1 MGTLAF
7 PEGRAYL
14 WPMARHP
21 HASAATDVDA
31 IETGDA
37 GLGKSLARIGG
48 IMARPELKRW
58 RLVMLLALALTLLAK
73 VFAVYAPVYFGDAIN
88 QMTGPDAAMAAVIV
102 LLGWWTGARI
112 LSANLPYLRDALFAP
127 VSQEAQRLV
136 AVEAYGH
143 AQGLSLSFHQTRRT
157 GALNRVIDRGVA
169 ALDYLIRFLAFNIG
183 PTLIELA
190 LAAFVLTTRY
200 SWLAAVI
207 AVVTV
212 ALYAVFTA
220 LLTNWRVEQRR
231 KLNVADTELRALAV
245 DSLTNFETVKA
256 FAAETRETERYDAAM
271 RIYNKNMVDVS
282 RSLALLNAGQDIIM
296 ALGLTGVAAIT
307 AVATFN
313 GQVQAG
319 DMAAV
324 VMIMSNLYRPLS
336 VLGWAFREIKQ
347 GAVDLEKLYGLMG
360 MKPDVQDAP
369 DAKPLAVKGGEVR
382 FEAVGFTHDARSA
395 GIDGVS
401 FVVPAGTK
409 LAVVGPSG
417 SGKSTLLKLLFR
429 FYDTKSGS
437 VFVDGQDVR
446 GLKQESLRDAIGL
459 VPQDV
464 VLFNASMKENLLYGR
479 PGASDAELREAA
491 ARAQLL
497 EFIDRLPK
505 GWETRVGERG
515 VKLSGGERQRVG
527 IARAILKNPAILV
540 LDEATSALD
549 SATEQEVQGA
559 LDEAS
564 KGRTTLM
571 VAHRLSTVAGA
582 DEIIVLDGGRIVE
595 RGTHRELLDRAGL
608 YADLW
613 SRQSRAH
620 DEADAAVRDSV
631 VA

>member
-1 MGTLAF
+1 MAMH
-7 PEGRAYL
+7 PRA
-14 WPMARHP
+14 
-21 HASAATDVDA
+21 ASSDVDGL
-31 IETGDA
+31 ETGDA
-37 GLGKSLARIGG
+37 GLGASLVRIGK
-48 IMARPELKRW
+48 IMGRKELAKWRP
-58 RLVMLLALALTLLAK
+58 VMVVALLLTLASK
-73 VFAVYAPVYFGDAIN
+73 VFAVYAPVFFGDAIN
-88 QMTGPDAAMAAVIV
+88 RMTGPDAAMAAVI
-102 LLGWWTGARI
+102 LLLVWWTGARL
-112 LSANLPYLRDALFAP
+112 LSSNLPYLRDALFAP
-127 VSQEAQRLV
+127 VSQDAQRLI
-136 AVEAYGH
+136 AVESYGH
-143 AQGLSLSFHQTRRT
+143 AQGLSLAFHQTRRT
-157 GALNRVIDRGVA
+157 GALNRIIDRGVA

-190 LAAFVLTTRY
+190 LAAFVLSTRY
-200 SWLAAVI
+200 SWVSALV
-207 AVVTV
+207 AVVVV

-220 LLTNWRVEQRR
+220 LLTNWRTEQRR
-231 KLNVADTELRALAV
+231 KLNAADTELRALAV

-256 FAAETRETERYDAAM
+256 FAAEGRETERYDAAM
-271 RIYNKNMVDVS
+271 RVYNKNMVDVS

-296 ALGLTGVAAIT
+296 ALGLTAVAGIT

-324 VMIMSNLYRPLS
+324 VLIMSNLYRPLS

-347 GAVDLEKLYGLMG
+347 GAIDLEKLYGLLN
-360 MKPDVQDAP
+360 MKAEVSDAP
-369 DAKPLAVKGGEVR
+369 DAKPLSVKGGEVR
-382 FEAVGFTHDARSA
+382 FENVSFTHDARSA

-401 FVVPAGTK
+401 FTVPAGTK

-429 FYDTKSGS
+429 FYDTKGGS

-446 GLKQESLRDAIGL
+446 GLKQESLRDNIGL
-459 VPQDV
+459 VPQEV

-479 PGASDAELREAA
+479 PDASDEELREAA
-491 ARAQLL
+491 RRAQLL
-497 EFIDRLPK
+497 EFIDKLPK

-549 SATEQEVQGA
+549 SATEADVQGA
-559 LDEAS
+559 LDEAA

-582 DEIIVLDGGRIVE
+582 DEIIVLSEGRIVE
-595 RGTHRELLDRAGL
+595 RGTHHQLLDAGGL

-620 DEADAAVRDSV
+620 EMAAEAAAQQ

>member
-1 MGTLAF
+1 M
-7 PEGRAYL
+7 
-14 WPMARHP
+14 
-21 HASAATDVDA
+21 S
-31 IETGDA
+31 
-37 GLGKSLARIGG
+37 RIGR

-58 RLVMLLALALTLLAK
+58 RLVMLAALVLTLLAK
-73 VFAVYAPVYFGDAIN
+73 VFAVYAPVFFGDAIN
-88 QMTGPDAAMAAVIV
+88 RMTGPDAAAAAVI
-102 LLGWWTGARI
+102 LLIAWWTGARI

-127 VSQEAQRLV
+127 VSQEAQRLI

-143 AQGLSLSFHQTRRT
+143 AQNLSLSFHQTRRT

-183 PTLIELA
+183 PTIIELA
-190 LAAFVLTTRY
+190 LAAFVLSTRY
-200 SWLAAVI
+200 SWLSAVV

-212 ALYAVFTA
+212 VLYAVFTA

-231 KLNVADTELRALAV
+231 KLNLADTELRALAV

-256 FAAETRETERYDAAM
+256 FAAETRETARYDSAM
-271 RIYNKNMVDVS
+271 RVYNKNMVEVS

-296 ALGLTGVAAIT
+296 ALGLTGVAIIT
-307 AVATFN
+307 AFATFS

-324 VMIMSNLYRPLS
+324 VLIMSNLYRPLS
-336 VLGWAFREIKQ
+336 ILGFAFREIKQ

-360 MKPDVQDAP
+360 MKAEVQDAP
-369 DAKPLAVKGGEVR
+369 DAKALEVKGGEVR
-382 FEAVGFTHDARSA
+382 FENVSFTHEARAA

-401 FVVPAGTK
+401 FTVQAGTK

-429 FYDTKSGS
+429 FYDTKGGS

-446 GLKQESLRDAIGL
+446 SLKQESLRDAIGL

-479 PGASDAELREAA
+479 PEASDAELREAA
-491 ARAQLL
+491 QRAQLL
-497 EFIDRLPK
+497 EFIEKLPK

-549 SATEQEVQGA
+549 SATEQEVQQA
-559 LDEAS
+559 LDEAA

-582 DEIIVLDGGRIVE
+582 DEIIVLSEGKIVE

-620 DEADAAVRDSV
+620 EDADAAVRV
-631 VA
+631 GAVA

>member
-1 MGTLAF
+1 MG
-7 PEGRAYL
+7 
-14 WPMARHP
+14 RHP
-21 HASAATDVDA
+21 HASSATDVDA
-31 IETGDA
+31 IESGDA
-37 GLGKSLARIGG
+37 GLGASLVRIGK
-48 IMARPELKRW
+48 ILSRRELAKWRP
-58 RLVMLLALALTLLAK
+58 VMVVALLLTLASK
-73 VFAVYAPVYFGDAIN
+73 VFAVYAPVFFGDAIN
-88 QMTGPDAAMAAVIV
+88 QMTGQAAALSAVM
-102 LLGWWTGARI
+102 LLLVWWTGARL
-112 LSANLPYLRDALFAP
+112 LSSNLPYLRDAMFAP
-127 VSQEAQRLV
+127 VSQDAQRLI

-143 AQGLSLSFHQTRRT
+143 AQGLSLAFHQTRRT

-190 LAAFVLTTRY
+190 LAAFVLATRY
-200 SWLAAVI
+200 SWLS
-207 AVVTV
+207 AVVAVVVV
-212 ALYAVFTA
+212 ALYAVFTG
-220 LLTNWRVEQRR
+220 LLTNWRTEQRR
-231 KLNVADTELRALAV
+231 KLNAADTELRALAV

-271 RIYNKNMVDVS
+271 RLYNNNMVDVT
-282 RSLALLNAGQDIIM
+282 RSLALLNAGQDVIM
-296 ALGLTGVAAIT
+296 ALGLTAVAAIT

-324 VMIMSNLYRPLS
+324 VLIMSNLYRPLS

-347 GAVDLEKLYGLMG
+347 GAIDQEKLYGQLN
-360 MKPDVQDAP
+360 MKPEVSDAP
-369 DAKPLAVKGGEVR
+369 DAKPLQVKGGEVR
-382 FEAVGFTHDARSA
+382 FEHVSFTHDARSA
-395 GIDGVS
+395 GIDDVS
-401 FVVPAGTK
+401 FTVPAGTK

-429 FYDTKSGS
+429 FYDTKGGS

-446 GLKQESLRDAIGL
+446 GLKQESLRDTIGL
-459 VPQDV
+459 VPQEV

-479 PGASDAELREAA
+479 PDASDAELREAA
-491 ARAQLL
+491 QRAQLL
-497 EFIDRLPK
+497 EFIDKLPK

-549 SATEQEVQGA
+549 SATEQEVQEA
-559 LDEAS
+559 LDQAAR
-564 KGRTTLM
+564 GRTTLM

-582 DEIIVLDGGRIVE
+582 DEIIVLSEGRIVE
-595 RGTHRELLDRAGL
+595 RGTHHELLDAGGL

-620 DEADAAVRDSV
+620 DLVAEAAEASR

>member
-1 MGTLAF
+1 M
-7 PEGRAYL
+7 
-14 WPMARHP
+14 
-21 HASAATDVDA
+21 S
-31 IETGDA
+31 
-37 GLGKSLARIGG
+37 RIGR

-58 RLVMLLALALTLLAK
+58 RLVMLAALVLTLLAK
-73 VFAVYAPVYFGDAIN
+73 VFAVYAPVFFGDAIN
-88 QMTGPDAAMAAVIV
+88 RMTGPDAAAAAVI
-102 LLGWWTGARI
+102 LLIAWWTGARI

-127 VSQEAQRLV
+127 VSQEAQRLI

-143 AQGLSLSFHQTRRT
+143 AQNLSLSFHQTRRT

-183 PTLIELA
+183 PTIIELA
-190 LAAFVLTTRY
+190 LAAFVLSTRY
-200 SWLAAVI
+200 SWLSAVV

-212 ALYAVFTA
+212 VLYAVFTA

-231 KLNVADTELRALAV
+231 KLNLADTELRALAV

-256 FAAETRETERYDAAM
+256 FAAETRETARYDSAM
-271 RIYNKNMVDVS
+271 RVYNKNMVEVS

-296 ALGLTGVAAIT
+296 ALGLTGVAIIT
-307 AVATFN
+307 AFATFS

-324 VMIMSNLYRPLS
+324 VLIMSNLYRPLS
-336 VLGWAFREIKQ
+336 ILGFAFREIKQ

-360 MKPDVQDAP
+360 MKAEVQDAP
-369 DAKPLAVKGGEVR
+369 DAKTLEVKGGEVR
-382 FEAVGFTHDARSA
+382 FENVSFTHDARAA

-401 FVVPAGTK
+401 FTVQAGTK

-429 FYDTKSGS
+429 FYDTKGGS

-446 GLKQESLRDAIGL
+446 SLKQESLRDAIGL

-479 PGASDAELREAA
+479 PEASDAELRDAA

-497 EFIDRLPK
+497 EFIDKLPK

-559 LDEAS
+559 LDEAA

-582 DEIIVLDGGRIVE
+582 DEIIVLDEGRIVE

-620 DEADAAVRDSV
+620 EDADAAVRQSV

>member
-1 MGTLAF
+1 
-7 PEGRAYL
+7 
-14 WPMARHP
+14 
-21 HASAATDVDA
+21 
-31 IETGDA
+31 
-37 GLGKSLARIGG
+37 
-48 IMARPELKRW
+48 MARPQLKRW
-58 RLVMLLALALTLLAK
+58 RPVMLMALLLTLASK
-73 VFAVYAPVYFGDAIN
+73 VFAVYAPVFFGDAIN
-88 QMTGPDAAMAAVIV
+88 RMTGPDAAMATVLV
-102 LLGWWTGARI
+102 LLGWWTGARL
-112 LSANLPYLRDALFAP
+112 LSTNLPYLRDALFAP
-127 VSQEAQRLV
+127 VSQDAQRMM

-143 AQGLSLSFHQTRRT
+143 AQGLSLAFHQTRRT

-190 LAAFVLTTRY
+190 LAAFVLSTRY
-200 SWLAAVI
+200 SWISALV
-207 AVVTV
+207 AVVIV

-220 LLTNWRVEQRR
+220 LLTNWRTEQRR
-231 KLNVADTELRALAV
+231 KLNAADTELRALAV

-256 FAAETRETERYDAAM
+256 FAAETRETERYDGAM
-271 RIYNKNMVDVS
+271 RIYNKHMVDVT
-282 RSLALLNAGQDIIM
+282 RSLALLNSGQDIIM
-296 ALGLTGVAAIT
+296 ALGLTAVAAIT
-307 AVATFN
+307 AAATFN

-324 VMIMSNLYRPLS
+324 VLIMSNLYRPLS
-336 VLGWAFREIKQ
+336 ILGFAFREIKQ
-347 GAVDLEKLYGLMG
+347 GAIDLEKLYGLLDMR
-360 MKPDVQDAP
+360 PDVSDAS
-369 DAKPLAVKGGEVR
+369 DAKPLQAKGGEVR
-382 FEAVGFTHDARSA
+382 FDHVSFTHDARSA
-395 GIDGVS
+395 GLSDVT
-401 FVVPAGTK
+401 FTVPAGTK
-409 LAVVGPSG
+409 LAIVGPSG

-429 FYDTKSGS
+429 FYDTKDGR
-437 VFVDGQDVR
+437 VLVDGQDVR

-464 VLFNASMKENLLYGR
+464 VLFNTSMKENLLYGR
-479 PGASDAELREAA
+479 PGASDEDLRDAA
-491 ARAQLL
+491 RRAQLL
-497 EFIDRLPK
+497 EFIDKLPK

-549 SATEQEVQGA
+549 SATEAEVQGA
-559 LDEAS
+559 LDEAA

-582 DEIIVLDGGRIVE
+582 DEIIVLSEGGIVE
-595 RGTHRELLDRAGL
+595 RGTHHQLLDAGGL

-620 DEADAAVRDSV
+620 EMADQAAAQ

>member
-1 MGTLAF
+1 
-7 PEGRAYL
+7 
-14 WPMARHP
+14 MAMHP
-21 HASAATDVDA
+21 HAHGKSPSDIDGL
-31 IETGDA
+31 ETGDA
-37 GLGKSLARIGG
+37 GLGVSLARIGQ

-58 RLVMLLALALTLLAK
+58 RLVMLAALVLTLASK
-73 VFAVYAPVYFGDAIN
+73 VFAVYAPVFFGDAIN
-88 QMTGPDAAMAAVIV
+88 KMTGPGATMAAVIM
-102 LLGWWTGARI
+102 LIGWWTGARI
-112 LSANLPYLRDALFAP
+112 LSSNLPYLRDALFSP
-127 VSQEAQRLV
+127 VSQDAQRLI

-143 AQGLSLSFHQTRRT
+143 AQGLSMAFHQTRRT
-157 GALNRVIDRGVA
+157 GALNRIIDRGVA

-183 PTLIELA
+183 PTIIELA

-200 SWLAAVI
+200 SWVAAVI

-220 LLTNWRVEQRR
+220 LLTNWRTEQRR
-231 KLNVADTELRALAV
+231 KLNAADTELRALAV

-256 FAAETRETERYDAAM
+256 FAAEARETQRYDGAM
-271 RIYNKNMVDVS
+271 RTYNKSMVEVT

-307 AVATFN
+307 ATATFN
-313 GQVQAG
+313 GTVQAG

-324 VMIMSNLYRPLS
+324 VLIMSNLYRPLS
-336 VLGWAFREIKQ
+336 ILGFAFREIKQ
-347 GAVDLEKLYGLMG
+347 GAIDLEKLYGLMG
-360 MKPDVQDAP
+360 MKADVADAP
-369 DAKPLAVKGGEVR
+369 DAKPLQVKGGEVR
-382 FEAVGFTHDARSA
+382 FEDVSFLHDARSA
-395 GIDGVS
+395 GIDRVS
-401 FVVPAGTK
+401 FTVAAGTK

-429 FYDTKSGS
+429 FYDTKGGR
-437 VFVDGQDVR
+437 VVIDGQDVR
-446 GLKQESLRDAIGL
+446 GLKQESLREAIGL

-479 PGASDAELREAA
+479 PEADDEELRDAA
-491 ARAQLL
+491 QRAQLL

-549 SATEQEVQGA
+549 SATEQDVQGA
-559 LDEAS
+559 LDEAA

-582 DEIIVLDGGRIVE
+582 DEIIVLDEGKIVE
-595 RGTHRELLDRAGL
+595 RGTHRELLDRGGL

-620 DEADAAVRDSV
+620 EDADAAVKER